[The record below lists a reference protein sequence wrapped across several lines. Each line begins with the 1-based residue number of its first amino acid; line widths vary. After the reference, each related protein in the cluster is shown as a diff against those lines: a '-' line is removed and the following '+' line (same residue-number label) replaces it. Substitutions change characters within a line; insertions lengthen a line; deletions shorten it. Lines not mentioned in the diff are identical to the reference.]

1 MKNTDIAIVV
11 PVLEDTTALRALLE
25 RIRDWASQPAEVIV
39 VSGDSDG
46 QAREF
51 CRQHGCRYVES
62 VSCRG
67 TQLDRGAEEATASIL
82 WFLHADA
89 EPHPDSLGEISQ
101 AVDRGAEGGYF
112 RFMFLGEPT
121 WRKALLERLI
131 NLRTRA
137 GGIPYGDQGIFVR
150 ADAYFEAGGFAHQPL
165 FEEVTL
171 VKNLRSRRHF
181 RARSLPIGVAARRWE
196 RDGWWY
202 RSLTN
207 RSLAIRYL
215 FGVPAERLAEQ
226 YEGTAVT
233 NKSANP

>member
-11 PVLEDTTALRALLE
+11 PVLEDTTALRVLLE
-25 RIRDWASQPAEVIV
+25 RIRDWVSQPAELIVI
-39 VSGDSDG
+39 SADSDPMT
-46 QAREF
+46 REL

-67 TQLDRGAEEATASIL
+67 TQLDRGAEEATAGVL

-89 EPHPDSLGEISQ
+89 EPHSDSLGEISR
-101 AVDRGAEGGYF
+101 AVGRGTEGGYF
-112 RFMFLGEPT
+112 RFMFLGEAT
-121 WRKALLERLI
+121 WWKAFLERLI
-131 NLRTRA
+131 NLRTRV

-150 ADAYFEAGGFAHQPL
+150 RDAYFEAGGFAHQPL

-181 RARSLPIGVAARRWE
+181 RALSLPIGVAARRWE
-196 RDGWWY
+196 HDGWWY

-207 RSLAIRYL
+207 RGLAIRYL
-215 FGVPAERLAEQ
+215 LGASAERLAAHYQ
-226 YEGTAVT
+226 QTAVT
-233 NKSANP
+233 NNDVNP